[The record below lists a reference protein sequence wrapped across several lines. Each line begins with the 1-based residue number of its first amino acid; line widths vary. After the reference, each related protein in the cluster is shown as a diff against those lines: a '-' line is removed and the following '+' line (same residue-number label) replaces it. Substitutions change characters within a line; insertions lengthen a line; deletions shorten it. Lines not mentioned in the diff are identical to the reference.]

1 MSEKNN
7 ILLISDDE
15 NLSQIL
21 QKKLIFLRR
30 DDSILISD
38 FKDALS
44 KLELSSADIVLV
56 NENSSGTQTVELI
69 KKLRENKNLCII
81 LLANSCSSDL
91 VLAAYDA
98 GIDDFALSDA
108 EAFELVVRTVNNIK
122 HNSVKMNYF
131 RNVKL
136 LEQLNVIDNYTGMY
150 NYNYAK
156 QVIENVIDDNLIDD
170 GAFVVVAPSESCKN
184 QFSVDKMAEAIF
196 ASIRSDDL
204 ATLGRGAKFYI
215 LLPKTDLNGAVVV
228 LNKIKENYG
237 SDFEICAG
245 ISRIAH
251 KNFDEMERDAL
262 RAHSDAAATNA
273 EYVIASEN
281 ANETLDEWLV
291 DAEDKPKNYK
301 IFRQIFNKKMEKVI
315 TPVFFRLQ
323 KAWEEKLFNTEIEQY
338 TDSEQCV
345 FHLKNKKQDSTLR
358 IVYPGFAKIVI
369 YMTHEG
375 LDSPENTEI
384 QLPLTKITQKKLVEI
399 VEEFIRDFKYTSV

>member
-1 MSEKNN
+1 
-7 ILLISDDE
+7 
-15 NLSQIL
+15 
-21 QKKLIFLRR
+21 
-30 DDSILISD
+30 
-38 FKDALS
+38 
-44 KLELSSADIVLV
+44 
-56 NENSSGTQTVELI
+56 
-69 KKLRENKNLCII
+69 
-81 LLANSCSSDL
+81 
-91 VLAAYDA
+91 
-98 GIDDFALSDA
+98 
-108 EAFELVVRTVNNIK
+108 
-122 HNSVKMNYF
+122 
-131 RNVKL
+131 
-136 LEQLNVIDNYTGMY
+136 
-150 NYNYAK
+150 
-156 QVIENVIDDNLIDD
+156 
-170 GAFVVVAPSESCKN
+170 
-184 QFSVDKMAEAIF
+184 
-196 ASIRSDDL
+196 
-204 ATLGRGAKFYI
+204 
-215 LLPKTDLNGAVVV
+215 
-228 LNKIKENYG
+228 
-237 SDFEICAG
+237 
-245 ISRIAH
+245 
-251 KNFDEMERDAL
+251 MERDAL

-338 TDSEQCV
+338 TDSERCV